1 VGAAENKELI
11 KSIFDELA
19 KGNSRS
25 FIECMADDFSWTVT
39 GTTKWSRTYQG
50 KQAVMTELLGPLA
63 TQFATQYKNV
73 ADRFIAEGDYVVIE
87 CRGEVTTKS
96 GKPYNNTYCW
106 VCRLDDGKLKQLT
119 EYRDTGMVTATFSD
133 VL

>member
-1 VGAAENKELI
+1 MAAAENKELI

-19 KGNSRS
+19 KGNSRP
-25 FIECMADDFSWTVT
+25 FIESMADDFNWTVT

-50 KQAVMTELLGPLA
+50 KHAVMTELLGPLA

-73 ADRFIAEGDYVVIE
+73 ADLIIAEGDYVVIE

-106 VCRLDDGKLKQLT
+106 VCRLEDGKLKHLT
-119 EYRDTGMVTATFSD
+119 EYMDTGMVTATFSD